1 MAILSLLA
9 LLLKGYG
16 VSVASETGGLPG
28 VSPKANPAPVAPP
41 HAADSHLFFCLL
53 SQSTEEERELEIE
66 AVDREILESFVP
78 KIGQY
83 LSRFFDCCNIFGYC
97 PKLVC

>member
-16 VSVASETGGLPG
+16 VSVASETGGLLG

-41 HAADSHLFFCLL
+41 HAADSHLFLF
-53 SQSTEEERELEIE
+53 TVT
-66 AVDREILESFVP
+66 VDGGGTGIRDR
-78 KIGQY
+78 G
-83 LSRFFDCCNIFGYC
+83 G
-97 PKLVC
+97 